1 MYGHGSVF
9 HTRRLGPVLRWRVA
23 LGLATAAVAATAADP
38 ALFTPLPGEVQ
49 AERMSAARMGDMAED
64 FGAVNRMVRQIGC

>member
-1 MYGHGSVF
+1 M
-9 HTRRLGPVLRWRVA
+9 A